1 LSETFLR
8 VEDEKVGF
16 SAELKFSLV
25 CRKRLFGKIKGSGGG
40 S

>member
-1 LSETFLR
+1 LR
-8 VEDEKVGF
+8 EFGLRIQDEKVGF